1 LSIWGNGSLTNLDG
15 ISDITTI
22 GGELYI
28 GSNNNL
34 TNCCGIKHLLSD
46 SGAIGGSIYINDN
59 PSECSSEYEILDA
72 ECGSTN
78 ILNKPFGKMDFSIQP
93 NPTSGLMEISFSK
106 NVKAAIEVKEITG
119 KSLIRRSTEKNQV
132 TLNLSRLPNG
142 LYLVSIQTGGNVVTK
157 KVVLQK

>member
-1 LSIWGNGSLTNLDG
+1 
-15 ISDITTI
+15 
-22 GGELYI
+22 
-28 GSNNNL
+28 
-34 TNCCGIKHLLSD
+34 
-46 SGAIGGSIYINDN
+46 
-59 PSECSSEYEILDA
+59 
-72 ECGSTN
+72 
-78 ILNKPFGKMDFSIQP
+78 MDFSIQP